1 MRRHRAL
8 LSLLFL
14 APLAAPAQETCKPVP
29 YNASSTSPP
38 GLALSADDS
47 RLVAGSPSENKVSV
61 FKDPFEPDGS
71 PLKGSGGFGASV
83 SVNGGWMVVGAP
95 EEGGVGA
102 VYLVDSQGMKHPL
115 PPPGLRPGAR
125 FGASVALGKNWLVVG
140 APEDGVAR
148 EGAAYVFSTH
158 TWELEKMLHPADGRL
173 NDRFGAAVAV
183 DENTVVV
190 GAPYAD
196 DLKIFYNFGAVYVFE
211 AGDWDHPAKL
221 RADGKFIPGDI
232 QFGTSVAIRGGS
244 IVAGAPGYDVDNK
257 ESVGAAYL
265 FAKGGEGWSKIKD
278 LEPGNPTPGRQLGKS
293 VAIDDKL
300 VAIGAPFAGDGAA
313 FLFNLNSGTFS
324 RCSQCGGA
332 DFGQAVALW
341 KRGEDHEVYLGGR
354 SGVAGC
360 FKIPPPQ
367 PHLTCKFEGSPESA
381 PAGSLVTYHLAVTND
396 GKAAAVNAKVI
407 VTSPATTTC
416 TAVRPCLIKRVGVG
430 ETRRRDV
437 TFQLPQGCAAPAE
450 ITPAATV
457 DGDACSLDRKA
468 TRVLHE
474 IRGTV
479 EGDGRD
485 VHTGENLVYHLR
497 LVNDSPSLLPDR
509 SGHELD
515 HPLPP
520 GLRLLKGEILTGGG
534 TLSTNPKPSGDP
546 TESLYWDGTLPG
558 CGTVAVRVVARVDA
572 QPGAAP
578 CLTAT
583 FTGLDGKIHTATPYC
598 FRVVEGNPGLTLP
611 SGGR

>member
-1 MRRHRAL
+1 MPMRRHCAV
-8 LSLLFL
+8 LSLLVL
-14 APLAAPAQETCKPVP
+14 APLAAPAQETCKPV
-29 YNASSTSPP
+29 ASQA
-38 GLALSADDS
+38 GLALSADGDWLAAAGKQS
-47 RLVAGSPSENKVSV
+47 VQLFNDPPALPAPTFDGGESVAIHAGRMAVGSPGEESAGVVRVYSYDDSHWSAVLPKLEN
-61 FKDPFEPDGS
+61 G
-71 PLKGSGGFGASV
+71 
-83 SVNGGWMVVGAP
+83 
-95 EEGGVGA
+95 
-102 VYLVDSQGMKHPL
+102 
-115 PPPGLRPGAR
+115 RPGAR
-125 FGASVALGKNWLVVG
+125 FGASVALGEDWLVVG
-140 APEDGVAR
+140 APEDGAVR
-148 EGAAYVFSTH
+148 EGAAYVYSAKTLK
-158 TWELEKMLHPADGRL
+158 LERVLHPADGRL
-173 NDRFGAAVAV
+173 NDRFGASVAV
-183 DENTVVV
+183 DGNTVVV

-196 DLKIFYNFGAVYVFE
+196 DLKVFYNFGAVYVFD
-211 AGDWDHPAKL
+211 AGSGAQTAKL
-221 RADGKFIPGDI
+221 RADGKLISGDI

-265 FAKGGEGWSKIKD
+265 FARGGEGWSKIKD

-293 VAIDDKL
+293 VAIDDEL
-300 VAIGAPFAGDGAA
+300 VAIGAPFAGEGAA
-313 FLFNLNSGTFS
+313 FLFNRENGEFAGQ
-324 RCSQCGGA
+324 CSQCGKS

-341 KRGEDHEVYLGGR
+341 NHGEVFLSGKN
-354 SGVAGC
+354 GVAGC
-360 FKIPPPQ
+360 FKIPDTPQ

-416 TAVRPCLIKRVGVG
+416 TAVNPCLIKRVGVG

-457 DGDACSLDRKA
+457 DGIACSLDRKT

-520 GLRLLKGEILTGGG
+520 GLRLLKEEILTGGG

-558 CGTVAVRVVARVDA
+558 CGTVDVRVAARVDA
-572 QPGAAP
+572 RPGAAP
-578 CLTAT
+578 CLTAM
-583 FTGLDGKIHTATPYC
+583 FTGLDGKIHAATPYC
-598 FRVVEGNPGLTLP
+598 FRVIEGNPGLTPP

>member
-1 MRRHRAL
+1 MAIR
-8 LSLLFL
+8 
-14 APLAAPAQETCKPVP
+14 
-29 YNASSTSPP
+29 
-38 GLALSADDS
+38 
-47 RLVAGSPSENKVSV
+47 
-61 FKDPFEPDGS
+61 DGRI
-71 PLKGSGGFGASV
+71 
-83 SVNGGWMVVGAP
+83 VVGAP
-95 EEGGVGA
+95 GDDLPGQESAGSA
-102 VYLVDSQGMKHPL
+102 YLFTLSQGVWSKTDL
-115 PPPGLRPGAR
+115 VPPDSSPSPGRQ
-125 FGASVALGKNWLVVG
+125 LG
-140 APEDGVAR
+140 
-148 EGAAYVFSTH
+148 
-158 TWELEKMLHPADGRL
+158 
-173 NDRFGAAVAV
+173 
-183 DENTVVV
+183 
-190 GAPYAD
+190 
-196 DLKIFYNFGAVYVFE
+196 I
-211 AGDWDHPAKL
+211 
-221 RADGKFIPGDI
+221 
-232 QFGTSVAIRGGS
+232 SVAIDGS
-244 IVAGAPGYDVDNK
+244 RIAAGAIGD
-257 ESVGAAYL
+257 GAAYL
-265 FAKGGEGWSKIKD
+265 F
-278 LEPGNPTPGRQLGKS
+278 TLG
-293 VAIDDKL
+293 
-300 VAIGAPFAGDGAA
+300 GAPAGECG
-313 FLFNLNSGTFS
+313 
-324 RCSQCGGA
+324 CGGH
-332 DFGQAVALW
+332 FGRSVALW
-341 KRGEDHEVYLGGR
+341 TRGEDHEVFLGEA
-354 SGVAGC
+354 SGVKGC
-360 FKIPPPQ
+360 FKIPTPP
-367 PHLTCKFEGSPESA
+367 PHLTCRFEGSPESA

-396 GKAAAVNAKVI
+396 GKAAAANAKVI

-416 TAVRPCLIKRVGVG
+416 TAVNPCLIKRVGVG

-457 DGDACSLDRKA
+457 DGVACSLDRKT

-485 VHTGENLVYHLR
+485 VHTGEHLVYHLR

-558 CGTVAVRVVARVDA
+558 CGTVDVQVTARVDA

-598 FRVVEGNPGLTLP
+598 FRVVEGNPGLTPP